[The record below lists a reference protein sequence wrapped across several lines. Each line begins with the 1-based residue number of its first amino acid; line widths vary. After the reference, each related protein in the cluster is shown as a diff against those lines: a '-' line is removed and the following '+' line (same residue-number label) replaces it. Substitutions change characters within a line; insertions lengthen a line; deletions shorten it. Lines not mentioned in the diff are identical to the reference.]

1 MQAGRPRSRVWCA
14 CAQDPLA
21 DLFGAPAQ
29 PAAAAAPAPAAF
41 PPITAFERDGVK
53 AELAFQKPPGAP
65 AQTAVTA
72 TYTNAGAAPVTGFT
86 LQVCF
91 AAGMHARV
99 LSLIV
104 EPTLHVSCS

>member
-1 MQAGRPRSRVWCA
+1 MGQCRRYKPGVEPACA

-21 DLFGAPAQ
+21 DLFGVRAPPAQAPA
-29 PAAAAAPAPAAF
+29 PAPAPAAF

-53 AELAFQKPPGAP
+53 AVLAFQKPAGAP

-86 LQVCF
+86 LQVGCD
-91 AAGMHARV
+91 AGRAHARGV
-99 LSLIV
+99 FIRL
-104 EPTLHVSCS
+104 